1 MPRSPD
7 VVAVIDDDSSMLDAM
22 KRLLWAG
29 GYETELYDSA
39 AAFLNAAANSK
50 AACLLVDIQLG
61 ESNGIE
67 LIQLLA
73 QLGFEFPV
81 IFMSGSDDQTAR
93 ERAIN
98 AGAVAFLRKP
108 FSGKSLIEALSKAKR

>member
-29 GYETELYDSA
+29 GYETELYVSA
-39 AAFLNAAANSK
+39 AAFLNAAVDSK

-108 FSGKSLIEALSKAKR
+108 FSAKELVEALFKAMR